1 MSKNVSASLLV
12 NELLG
17 YDSESEDS
25 YDNDDSDDAGDQID
39 DEARGANSVRKK
51 KKQQQQRKPFQTRS
65 NETYN
70 YSIRLSFH

>member
-51 KKQQQQRKPFQTRS
+51 KKTTTTTQTFS
-65 NETYN
+65 NA
-70 YSIRLSFH
+70 LK